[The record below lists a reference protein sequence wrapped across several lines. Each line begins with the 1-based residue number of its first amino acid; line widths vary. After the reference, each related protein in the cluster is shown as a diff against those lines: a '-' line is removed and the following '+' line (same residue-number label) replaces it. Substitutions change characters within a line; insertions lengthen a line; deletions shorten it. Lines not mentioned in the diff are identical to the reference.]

1 MHEQISI
8 KKNLPVIK
16 HSKTQHDSANNQKQ
30 VLNQIQIKNDE
41 NYNGI
46 TLNVNYLQN
55 NHFL

>member
-1 MHEQISI
+1 MNKTQS